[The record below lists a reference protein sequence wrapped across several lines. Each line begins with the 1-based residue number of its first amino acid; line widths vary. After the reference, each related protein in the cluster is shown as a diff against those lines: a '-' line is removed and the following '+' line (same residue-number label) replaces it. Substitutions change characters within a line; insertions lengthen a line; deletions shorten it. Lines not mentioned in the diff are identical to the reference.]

1 MSTSNAASEILGIT
15 GVSEILE
22 VTGETDLLIYANA
35 NDTNDLNRIIDSIR
49 IVTGTKSTKTR
60 VILNE
65 Y

>member
-1 MSTSNAASEILGIT
+1 MLKTTLKKLPKDAL
-15 GVSEILE
+15 VSEILE

-35 NDTNDLNRIIDSIR
+35 NDTHDLNRIIDSIR